1 MKPNIMT
8 AVRSAPVPA
17 LHTAP
22 LQTNKQPDT
31 IIISE
36 PQVSLKWRTGQS
48 WLESQLPDINPNF
61 LSGVGAEESLTSLE
75 CLQAK
80 PVPVT
85 SGRDTATTTSTT
97 TTGPNCLHSSQ
108 ANRAG

>member
-1 MKPNIMT
+1 MKPNIVT
-8 AVRSAPVPA
+8 AGRSAPVPA

-36 PQVSLKWRTGQS
+36 RQVSLKWRTGQS

-61 LSGVGAEESLTSLE
+61 LSGVGAEQSLTSLE

-80 PVPVT
+80 PVPVAP
-85 SGRDTATTTSTT
+85 GRDTPVLTAYIPS
-97 TTGPNCLHSSQ
+97 
-108 ANRAG
+108 